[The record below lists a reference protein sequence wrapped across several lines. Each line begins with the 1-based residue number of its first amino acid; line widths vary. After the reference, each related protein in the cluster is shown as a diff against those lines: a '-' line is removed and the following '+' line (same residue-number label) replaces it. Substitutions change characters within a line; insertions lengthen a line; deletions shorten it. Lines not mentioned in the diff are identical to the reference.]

1 MTNSIEIIFLGTGS
15 AVPTIKR
22 NHPSV
27 FVKYKDENMLFDC
40 GEGTQRQIRKAHLN
54 PCRLTRIFIT
64 HWHGDHVLGIPGLL
78 QTLYFNDCRR
88 TLEIYGPSGTKR
100 YVEQIMKI
108 FASVGQINIKIHE
121 VSSGKIVET
130 EDFIIT
136 AEQMKHGTPCLA
148 YAFAEKDKI
157 RINRDK
163 IAKLKLP
170 NSPLMQNLKQG
181 KDITIDGKKIKAKE
195 VTYTESGHKVSIVL
209 DTMSNLGI
217 KSIAKN
223 SDIFIC
229 ESTYLDED
237 ELAKENYH
245 MTMKQVAKI
254 AKEAK
259 VKKLILMHLS
269 QRYES
274 NEKNFLAEAKKQFK
288 DVVIAEDLMKINI

>member
-1 MTNSIEIIFLGTGS
+1 M
-15 AVPTIKR
+15 PTIKR

-27 FVKYKDENMLFDC
+27 FIKYKDENMLFDC
-40 GEGTQRQIRKAHLN
+40 GEGTQRQVRKAHLN
-54 PCRLTRIFIT
+54 PCRLTRLFIT

-100 YVEQIMKI
+100 HMEQIMKM
-108 FASVGQINIKIHE
+108 FASVGEIDVKIHE

-130 EDFIIT
+130 EDFVVM
-136 AEQMKHGTPCLA
+136 AEQMKHGIPCLA

-181 KDITIDGKKIKAKE
+181 KDVTIDGKKIKAKD
-195 VTYTESGHKVSIVL
+195 VTYLEKGRKISYVM
-209 DTMSNLGI
+209 DTMNNVKI
-217 KSIAKN
+217 KDIAKN

-229 ESTYLDED
+229 ESTYLDEE

-274 NEKNFLAEAKKQFK
+274 NEKDFLAEAKKHFK
-288 DVVIAEDLMKINI
+288 EVVIAEDLMRIEI